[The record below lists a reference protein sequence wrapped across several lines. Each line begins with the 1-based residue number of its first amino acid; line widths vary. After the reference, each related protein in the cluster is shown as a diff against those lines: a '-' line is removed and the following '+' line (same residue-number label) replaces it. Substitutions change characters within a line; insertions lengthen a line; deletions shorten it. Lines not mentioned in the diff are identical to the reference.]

1 MTVTAVVPV
10 NKQKS
15 RVFVDAGFSFVL
27 YNGELARLEIGE
39 GMELSDALY
48 ARIEADIL
56 NRRARERSVELLKA
70 SDKSEAQIRRR
81 LTEDGFPEPVV
92 ERTVNLLKK
101 HRYLNDQAFAGRY
114 VEYQSAAKSRRQ
126 IEWELRGK
134 GVDGDIVREALK
146 EAPPEEELIRRLVKK
161 RVGSTEGLT
170 REQLYKLYTYLGRKG
185 FSYEA
190 IRRVLGEP
198 CAEE

>member
-1 MTVTAVVPV
+1 MTVTAVAPV

-15 RVFVDAGFSFVL
+15 RVFVDEGFSFVL
-27 YNGELARLEIGE
+27 YNGEIARLKIEE
-39 GMELSDALY
+39 GMELTDALY
-48 ARIEADIL
+48 ARIETDIL
-56 NRRARERSVELLKA
+56 NRRARERSVDLLKA

-81 LTEDGFPEPVV
+81 LMEDGFPEPVV
-92 ERTVNLLKK
+92 ERTVALLKK

-114 VEYQSAAKSRRQ
+114 VEYQSASKSRRQ

-134 GVDGDIVREALK
+134 GVDGETVREALR
-146 EAPPEEELIRRLVKK
+146 EAPPEEDLIRRLVKK
-161 RVGSTEGLT
+161 RAGTTEGLT
-170 REQLYKLYTYLGRKG
+170 REQLYQLYTYLGRKG

>member
-1 MTVTAVVPV
+1 MTVTEIVPV

-27 YNGELARLEIGE
+27 YNGELARFEIGE

-56 NRRARERSVELLKA
+56 NRRARERSVDLLKA

-81 LTEDGFPEPVV
+81 LAEDGFPEPVV
-92 ERTVNLLKK
+92 ERTVSLLKK

-134 GVDGDIVREALK
+134 GVNGDIVREALK

-161 RVGSTEGLT
+161 RVGSTEGLA
-170 REQLYKLYTYLGRKG
+170 REQMYKLYTYLGRKG

-198 CAEE
+198 YTEE

>member
-1 MTVTAVVPV
+1 MTVTAVAPV

-15 RVFVDAGFSFVL
+15 RVFVDEGFSFVL
-27 YNGELARLEIGE
+27 YNGEIARLKIEE
-39 GMELSDALY
+39 GMELTDALY
-48 ARIEADIL
+48 ARIETDIL
-56 NRRARERSVELLKA
+56 NRRARERSVDLLKA

-92 ERTVNLLKK
+92 ERTVALLKK

-114 VEYQSAAKSRRQ
+114 VEYQSASKSRRQ

-134 GVDGDIVREALK
+134 GVDGETVREALR
-146 EAPPEEELIRRLVKK
+146 EALPEEDLIRRLVKK
-161 RVGSTEGLT
+161 RAGTTEGLT
-170 REQLYKLYTYLGRKG
+170 REQLYQLYTYLGRKG

>member
-1 MTVTAVVPV
+1 MTVTAVAPV

-15 RVFVDAGFSFVL
+15 RVFVDEGFSFVL
-27 YNGELARLEIGE
+27 YNGEIARLKIEE
-39 GMELSDALY
+39 GMELTDALY
-48 ARIEADIL
+48 ARIETDIL
-56 NRRARERSVELLKA
+56 NRRARERSVDLLKA

-92 ERTVNLLKK
+92 ERTVALLKK

-114 VEYQSAAKSRRQ
+114 VEYQSASKSRRQ

-134 GVDGDIVREALK
+134 GVDGETVREALR
-146 EAPPEEELIRRLVKK
+146 EAPPEEDLIRRLVKK
-161 RVGSTEGLT
+161 RVGTTEGLT
-170 REQLYKLYTYLGRKG
+170 REQLYQLYTYLGRKG